1 MSLKTFLD
9 RFNSTAGGG
18 LCLTK
23 SGLFFQ
29 KVDKEVYSK
38 PFVVLTCCGN
48 VEQETVKN
56 VLTYFETFA
65 KFLDAP
71 IAGQLVRKS
80 VGMLESV
87 KSNGEEGQTGVIAEV
102 VAAYQQAG
110 RELATRGKITPRTQ
124 KCANRQLL
132 GIPFLDLL
140 MKFRFFKKL
149 ALQKADKRTRG
160 VGMRA
165 VCRG

>member
-1 MSLKTFLD
+1 M
-9 RFNSTAGGG
+9 
-18 LCLTK
+18 
-23 SGLFFQ
+23 
-29 KVDKEVYSK
+29 DKEVYSK

-80 VGMLESV
+80 VGMLESA

-149 ALQKADKRTRG
+149 A
-160 VGMRA
+160 
-165 VCRG
+165 